1 MLNSWLDPLPLVAI
15 LRGIRPDEVVSIGRT
30 LADAGFRVL
39 EVPLNSPQPMDS
51 IRRLANSLGENY
63 LIGAG
68 TVMTMSQVS
77 DVAAA
82 GGRLVVMPHAD
93 VSVIRAA
100 KAAGLVCVP
109 GVATPT
115 EAFAAL
121 AAGADGLKLFP
132 AEQASPRVLK
142 AWRAVLPKAVAVLP
156 VGGITPDTMAAWV
169 TAGASGFGIGSA
181 LYAPGVDID
190 EVGRRARAFAQA
202 WAEMPSTLKESRA

>member
-15 LRGIRPDEVVSIGRT
+15 LRGIRPDEVVAIGNT
-30 LADAGFRVL
+30 LTDAGFRVL

-51 IRRLANSLGENY
+51 IRRLADSLGENY

-68 TVMTMSQVS
+68 TVMTPAQVD

-132 AEQASPRVLK
+132 AEQASPQVLK

-156 VGGITPDTMAAWV
+156 VGGITPDTMATWV
-169 TAGASGFGIGSA
+169 AAGASGFGIGSA
-181 LYAPGVDID
+181 LYAPGVDTD
-190 EVGRRARAFAQA
+190 EVGRRARAFVQA